1 LEDIVT
7 KFSNILV
14 ASAVT
19 LFGFAASPAFAHS
32 HLKGE
37 TVDAVEGQIVFEVIG
52 QVDNSAMPAPLGSS
66 TQFGYISFARG
77 IDPIFTD
84 SNPANQNE
92 STAELTFFTQVN
104 TTRVTAN
111 GPFRVIIREGTT
123 TLYLNT
129 PPSSFSNPDSFAS
142 GTPIQVSNIRQQVIV
157 DTVENTFTV
166 TNLNT
171 ITSATPFPLN
181 GGEKK
186 LGRVNDEFRTS
197 LQGVVTVRNGGTPP
211 PTGFFSGYAVGIDPN
226 GD

>member
-1 LEDIVT
+1 VT
-7 KFSNILV
+7 TFTNILGASV
-14 ASAVT
+14 AVA
-19 LFGFAASPAFAHS
+19 LFSFATSPAFARS
-32 HLKGE
+32 HPKGE
-37 TVDAVEGQIVFEVIG
+37 TVAAGEGQVVFEVIG
-52 QVDNSAMPAPLGSS
+52 QVDNSTTPAPLGSS

-92 STAELTFFTQVN
+92 STAELTFFTQVD

-171 ITSATPFPLN
+171 ITSVTRFSLN
-181 GGEKK
+181 GAELK

-197 LQGVVTVRNGGTPP
+197 LQGVLTVRNGGTPP
-211 PTGFFSGYAVGIDPN
+211 PTGFFTGYATGIDPK